1 MSEDQQSNMSH
12 SDLVFTR
19 LKQPIDIFNQFDI
32 EKANLVHLVLGL
44 VGEAGELLDA
54 IKKNYAYNKRLD
66 IENVKEELGDIE
78 FYLEGLRQHLGFTRE
93 EILEHNLNKL
103 LIRYRKGYTDHE
115 ASNRRDKNG

>member
-54 IKKNYAYNKRLD
+54 IKKNYAYNKPLD

-103 LIRYRKGYTDHE
+103 LIRYRQGYTDHE